1 VILPDADIDKA
12 ADALIGAGYGSA
24 GERCMAISVA
34 VPVGESTADRL
45 IRALKPRI
53 ESLRVGPA
61 SGGGV
66 DMGPLIT
73 REARQRVLDYVEE
86 GVAAGAELVIDGRDL
101 TLQGY
106 ENGHFVGPCLF
117 DRVTAD
123 MSIYSDEIFGPVLSV
138 VRAQSYEDAL
148 ALPTRHA
155 YGNGVAIF
163 TRDGEAARDFA
174 SRVGVGMVGINVPV
188 PVPLAYHS
196 FGGWKA
202 SAFGDLN
209 QHGTDSL
216 RFWTR
221 TKTVTARWFASM
233 QAGAQLAMPTMR

>member
-1 VILPDADIDKA
+1 
-12 ADALIGAGYGSA
+12 
-24 GERCMAISVA
+24 
-34 VPVGESTADRL
+34 
-45 IRALKPRI
+45 
-53 ESLRVGPA
+53 
-61 SGGGV
+61 
-66 DMGPLIT
+66 
-73 REARQRVLDYVEE
+73 
-86 GVAAGAELVIDGRDL
+86 
-101 TLQGY
+101 
-106 ENGHFVGPCLF
+106 
-117 DRVTAD
+117 
-123 MSIYSDEIFGPVLSV
+123 MSIYRDEIFGPVVAV
-138 VRAQSYEDAL
+138 VRAKTYEDAL
-148 ALPTRHA
+148 ALPTRHT

-233 QAGAQLAMPTMR
+233 QAGAQLAMPTMK